1 MMDMKYA
8 AGVCVV
14 AAVVGLARAD
24 TFHYIGP
31 GADPAT
37 KSSFSGTGVGWK
49 SAAGEVHAAPQP
61 GHSYV
66 IDGEKHE
73 PRCYGTV
80 TFNGDALYLNNR
92 DIAFFGGTFTCT
104 NLIAGGSGA
113 FMQTSGAADQRVE
126 GGITVMSG
134 KSLAFW
140 LVSGGALEIAS
151 DIVGDGTCYL
161 RGQTANAGMKLNFS
175 GDNSGFTGRFSDTN
189 TSDYKGGQCL
199 RFISTSSWFGNP
211 AAFDAES
218 VRLTNATRVEFA
230 VSQELET
237 PNRGI
242 WIDGG
247 SEVNVYEGCTAG
259 IGAPVKSQDGFAK
272 DGAGTL
278 ILRTASPG
286 LAGIVTVRA
295 GAFGGGCRDAF
306 GAAQLSMASGTT
318 LLFCSTNGPLVL
330 AAAPLGTYVLSA
342 DPKLLVEGSNDLLDL
357 PESSPADL
365 SKITMAL
372 SGRELSAR
380 VENGRQIVSVLIPA
394 GALEDVTT
402 FYLRGNDSS
411 GCSSFDGT
419 GAGWTN
425 VLGEVHL
432 SPQSGYDYVIDGR
445 EPRTKQSG
453 NTVFSGNALYLSG
466 KDLALCSLGGGA
478 FVCDNLVCNGAGD
491 VLVASTA
498 GTLKGRVTV
507 TEGARLGLYPLNGA
521 LRVESAI
528 SGTGTLLLKGGS
540 TSRLVGDN
548 SQFFGRCAATGAN
561 AMSIESPSAW
571 FGNPPEF
578 DPDSLGWTNAMS
590 VTFNCS
596 LDVNTTNRGVR
607 LDAKSNN
614 HRTVIAVAADRTVTL
629 GLALL
634 APQGFLKGGAG
645 VLKLAPLSGSRISGN
660 MTAMAGLLGG
670 TCTNAFGGAQLV
682 FDPGANLLFCSTNG
696 PYALAA
702 APTGTYAIEV
712 EGFEYGSGQS
722 RVKVDLFR
730 LPPGA
735 AFDASKVAVRRVRPE
750 RNELPAKLVVRRTDA
765 EVRVSAIFRRKAGM
779 MLMLK

>member
-1 MMDMKYA
+1 MKFA
-8 AGVCVV
+8 LISCVAV
-14 AAVVGLARAD
+14 AVVGLAQAD
-24 TFHYIGP
+24 TFYYKGP
-31 GADPAT
+31 GADPAN

-49 SAAGEVHAAPQP
+49 SAAGEEHATPQP

-73 PRCYGTV
+73 PRSYGTV

-92 DIAFFGGTFTCT
+92 DIAFFGGMFTCT
-104 NLIAGGSGA
+104 NLIAGGAGA
-113 FMQTSGAADQRVE
+113 FMQTSSGNSGQTLR
-126 GGITVMSG
+126 GKITVLSG
-134 KSLAFW
+134 KILAFW

-161 RGQTANAGMKLNFS
+161 RGQTANAGMKLNFA
-175 GDNSGFTGRFSDTN
+175 GDNSGFAGRFSDTN

-247 SEVNVYEGCTAG
+247 SEVNVYAGCTAG
-259 IGAPVKSQDGFAK
+259 IGAPIKSQNGFAK

-278 ILRTASPG
+278 ILRTPSPE
-286 LAGIVTVRA
+286 LAGTVMVQ
-295 GAFGGGCRDAF
+295 GGTLGGGCRDAF
-306 GAAQLSMASGTT
+306 GAAQLSMADGTT

-330 AAAPLGTYVLSA
+330 AAAPVGTYVLSVNL
-342 DPKLLVEGSNDLLDL
+342 KLLVEGSNDLLDL

-365 SKITMAL
+365 SKITFSL
-372 SGRELSAR
+372 PGGELSAR
-380 VENGRQIVSVLIPA
+380 VETGRQIVSVLIPA
-394 GALEDVTT
+394 GSLEDMTT
-402 FYLRGNDSS
+402 FYLRGNDAQ

-432 SPQSGYDYVIDGR
+432 SPQSGYDYVIDGW
-445 EPRTKQSG
+445 EPRTKRSG
-453 NTVFSGNALYLSG
+453 NTVFSGDALYLSG
-466 KDLALCSLGGGA
+466 KDLALCSLDGGA

-491 VLVASTA
+491 VLASA
-498 GTLKGRVTV
+498 PGTLKGRVTV
-507 TEGARLGLYPLNGA
+507 TEGARLGLYPLNGE

-590 VTFNCS
+590 VTFNSS
-596 LDVNTTNRGVR
+596 LDANTPNRGVR
-607 LDAKSNN
+607 LNAKSNN
-614 HRTVIAVAADRTVTL
+614 DRTVIAVAADKTVTL

-634 APQGFLKGGAG
+634 APQGFKKGGAG
-645 VLKLAPLSGSRISGN
+645 VLKLAPLSGSQISGN
-660 MTAMAGLLGG
+660 VTAMAGLLGG
-670 TCTNAFGGAQLV
+670 TCSNAFGGAQLV
-682 FDPGANLLFCSTNG
+682 LDPGANLLFCSTNG

-712 EGFEYGSGQS
+712 EGFGYPTPFTPH
-722 RVKVDLFR
+722 VKIDLLR

-735 AFDASKVAVRRVRPE
+735 AFDASKVTVRRVQPV
-750 RNELPAKLVVRRTDA
+750 RNELSAELVVRRTEA
-765 EVRVSAIFRRKAGM
+765 EVRVSAVFRRKVGTI
-779 MLMLK
+779 LMVK